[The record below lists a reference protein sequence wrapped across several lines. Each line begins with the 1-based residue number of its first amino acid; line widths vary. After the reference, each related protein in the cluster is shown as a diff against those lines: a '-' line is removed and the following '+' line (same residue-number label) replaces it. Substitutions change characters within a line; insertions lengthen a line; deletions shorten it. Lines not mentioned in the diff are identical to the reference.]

1 MCIRDRYY
9 ASLAFI
15 ALYTLLLYLYKIRKI
30 QMVTAFVLSM
40 GVLVLEM
47 GLNTAVTSVT
57 ITSRTDYWKNT
68 AAYQSLLDTIDDSNF
83 YRVEKATR
91 KTKNDGAWV
100 GYRSASVFLP
110 RLTPV
115 SATCTGILVW
125 KEIRTPTALWARPP
139 LLHHCCQF
147 AIY

>member
-1 MCIRDRYY
+1 MDDSQNIEYHTYY

-57 ITSRTDYWKNT
+57 ITSRPITGRTQMPISHCW
-68 AAYQSLLDTIDDSNF
+68 I
-83 YRVEKATR
+83 
-91 KTKNDGAWV
+91 
-100 GYRSASVFLP
+100 
-110 RLTPV
+110 RLTTV
-115 SATCTGILVW
+115 FF
-125 KEIRTPTALWARPP
+125 TA
-139 LLHHCCQF
+139 
-147 AIY
+147 